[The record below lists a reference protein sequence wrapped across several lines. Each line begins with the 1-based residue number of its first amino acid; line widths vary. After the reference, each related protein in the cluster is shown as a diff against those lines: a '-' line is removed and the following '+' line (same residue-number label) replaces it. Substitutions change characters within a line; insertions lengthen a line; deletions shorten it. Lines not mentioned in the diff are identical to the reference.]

1 MQLFDSKKSVRVLF
15 RDQDTVLLVKQDH
28 KGKDSLFLPG
38 GRKKL
43 WETDQQAIKR
53 ELKEELGLTAN
64 YIKSTVFR
72 FLSKDKETVIRAD
85 LTEVL
90 YICDI
95 LPQRNII
102 RIEGNLETKDVY
114 FMKIT
119 EAINSKE
126 YYDNYIPNILRSLL
140 KDQQARI

>member
-15 RDQDTVLLVKQDH
+15 KDQDTVLLVKQDH
-28 KGKDSLFLPG
+28 KGKDCLFLPG

-53 ELKEELGLTAN
+53 ELKEELGLTDN
-64 YIKSTVFR
+64 YINSTVFR
-72 FLSKDKETVIRAD
+72 FLSKDKETVIKED
-85 LTEVL
+85 LKEVL

-95 LPQRNII
+95 LPQRKII
-102 RIEGNLETKDVY
+102 KIEGNLETKDVF

-119 EAINSKE
+119 DAINKKE
-126 YYDNYIPNILRSLL
+126 YYDNYLPNILRSLL
-140 KDQQARI
+140 KDQQDRI